1 MTGSRG
7 CQDFPAEQSHNMVIS
22 RRISHFTRVTWDARW
37 GLIRTKLQPWSSSF
51 VGLLFRMCQLLP
63 TAEGRTLIDLTA
75 YGPK

>member
-7 CQDFPAEQSHNMVIS
+7 WQDFPAEQSHNTVIS
-22 RRISHFTRVTWDARW
+22 RRVSHFTRATWDARW
-37 GLIRTKLQPWSSSF
+37 RLIRTKLQPRSFSF

-63 TAEGRTLIDLTA
+63 MAEGRTLIDLTA